1 MFDENGSQQSSVCKF
16 HQRGYCKNGDHWKT
30 TTTTIFSKKEFVET
44 EIVVKDIQEVVNI
57 SALMVNASSQDVFMH
72 TSNAKLKMKLLY

>member
-1 MFDENGSQQSSVCKF
+1 MKMGVNSILSANSTKEDTAKMETTG
-16 HQRGYCKNGDHWKT
+16 KN